1 MLGPTYCT
9 RNLHFSFL
17 SLLPALTPY
26 HSDCLLLGGGG
37 GGVHACVCVHVGSTD
52 EAITGKI
59 SYQHHNNRCR
69 GREFTGLEVL
79 IPPA

>member
-37 GGVHACVCVHVGSTD
+37 GGGGGGGVRACVCVCACWVH
-52 EAITGKI
+52 
-59 SYQHHNNRCR
+59 R
-69 GREFTGLEVL
+69 
-79 IPPA
+79 